1 VRCRTRGY
9 LLKDSVAAPE
19 QLVTAVGR
27 SPRVARHRPLVVEA
41 MLGAGRGRRL
51 AAGRLSRGSGG
62 AGRDGERAQQLRDRG
77 PARAH
82 VRAVERHINS
92 IFAKLGLAEEED
104 YHRRVRAV
112 LLFLAER

>member
-1 VRCRTRGY
+1 MASGRNNGAI
-9 LLKDSVAAPE
+9 AAR
-19 QLVTAVGR
+19 LVLT
-27 SPRVARHRPLVVEA
+27 
-41 MLGAGRGRRL
+41 
-51 AAGRLSRGSGG
+51 
-62 AGRDGERAQQLRDRG
+62 
-77 PARAH
+77 